1 MKTRS
6 KRLTAIVAGGLLL
19 GATGLAMAYG
29 GGHGFDRAGCSHG
42 GASGLMLE
50 KLDNVSDEQREQLR
64 KVFAEQREAMQ
75 AQGDAMRENSKALRD
90 ALRNGAAPEEI
101 RPLADKQ
108 GEQIAAM
115 IMAKAQMRQSMAT
128 ILSEEQMKELQD
140 SFMPGMEMRMRR

>member
-42 GASGLMLE
+42 KSGLMLE

-64 KVFAEQREAMQ
+64 KVFAEQRETMQ
-75 AQGDAMRENSKALRD
+75 AQGSAMRENRKALRD

-115 IMAKAQMRQSMAT
+115 IMAKAQMRQSMAA